1 MDAVIFADRLAFLLR
16 VGAPFGL
23 TLVFIKCIIYHE
35 LI

>member
-1 MDAVIFADRLAFLLR
+1 MDVVIFADRLAFLLR
-16 VGAPFGL
+16 AGALFGL

>member
-1 MDAVIFADRLAFLLR
+1 MNGIIFADRLAFLLH

-23 TLVFIKCIIYHE
+23 TLVFIKCIIYYE